1 MAIART
7 VALVADLTGPAG
19 TDAANAKFTE
29 LERAKWLKGEL
40 PNGTNVNTFKTP
52 GLWIIRSVAH
62 AETMTG
68 LAVKYPSLLNVEG
81 DPAGSTIIF
90 RQQQIVHGSGRIYDR
105 MSSESGGTTY
115 QQWSDL
121 GTDMGDAPA
130 GYDFDTLA
138 EGRVAVKAPNHT
150 TMLNAPSG
158 AGPGL
163 VVGFVSRTFTIFK
176 AQIYFEYSGAG
187 GQGGKIWART
197 SNSFTTLGAWKDL
210 TATGGGGG
218 GGGGSE
224 LDYSVENPFANDQ
237 RKQWFIRRRGGF
249 IGTGGKATVAIR
261 IDHGAVNMRDLV
273 LPDLVRL
280 SLPWGMAINPGQTR
294 LDLPENAGVAW
305 DDYNEWARVKGMEP
319 WNHGYSHIQA
329 LETSAFMQQIVGG
342 RDLLQENMPA
352 SAIEGWMVPGV
363 GANGYDGQS
372 STNAVDSYFGYE
384 AGRII
389 LSSHAVASGYGG
401 GALRPQLGALVDGQ
415 AHLGLDSAVTSSEII
430 AQIQEAQ
437 DVGGAIQLFLHPS
450 QIGLADKT
458 TVTVLNE
465 IWEFLAAE
473 RDAGRLIMLSPSG
486 LLLADPAKSTRANLV
501 RFADFKAKNGRA
513 WTNAWQNTTGWTAD
527 VDGVAT
533 STGGL
538 LTQTIPES
546 TIKHCRGALF
556 EIEAEVSTVDGATVQ
571 VGSSTLAGALKS
583 VTLAAGQTRTIRQHV
598 TLPLNSSAAFNV
610 TVGRVSGGSLT
621 VKNVALQP
629 V

>member
-1 MAIART
+1 MALAEA
-7 VALVADLTGPAG
+7 VVYVGSLMGPAG

-40 PNGTNVNTFKTP
+40 PNGTNTNTFKIP

-68 LAVKYPSLLNVEG
+68 LAENYPSLFLVEG
-81 DPAGSTIIF
+81 DPVGSTIIF
-90 RQQQIVHGSGRIYDR
+90 RQKQIIHGSGRVYAR
-105 MSSESGGTTY
+105 MSSEGSSTY
-115 QQWSDL
+115 LPWSDT
-121 GTDMGDAPA
+121 GADFGDAPA
-130 GYDFDTLA
+130 GYDFNTLG
-138 EGRVAVKAPNHT
+138 EGRIAVKAPNHT

-163 VVGFVSRTFTIFK
+163 VVGFVSRTFAIFK
-176 AQIYFEYSGAG
+176 AQIYFEYGGSG

-210 TATGGGGG
+210 TATSSGG

-273 LPDLVRL
+273 LAELVRL
-280 SLPWGMAINPGQTR
+280 SLPWGMAINPAQTR
-294 LDLPENAGVAW
+294 LDLPENAGVTWA
-305 DDYNEWARVKGMEP
+305 DYNEWARVKGMEP
-319 WNHGYSHIQA
+319 WNHGYSHVQA
-329 LETSAFMQQIVGG
+329 LETSELMQQIVGG

-363 GANGYDGQS
+363 GANGYGGQS

-437 DVGGAIQLFLHPS
+437 DIGGAIQLFLHPS

-501 RFADFKAKNGRA
+501 RFADFKTKNGRT
-513 WTNAWQNTTGWTAD
+513 WTNAWQNTTGWSANA
-527 VDGVAT
+527 DGVTT

-538 LTQTIPES
+538 LTQTIPET

-556 EIEAEVSTVDGATVQ
+556 EIVAEVSSTDGVTVQ

-583 VTLAAGQTRTIRQHV
+583 VTLTAGQTRTIRQHV

-610 TVGRVSGGSLT
+610 TVGRVSGGALT
-621 VKNVALQP
+621 VKNMALQP